1 MTPYEGVLRM
11 DRRLIDTLKASLE
24 AECERLTEE
33 IAEYEREGQETL
45 SDVSGENN
53 YRDHMADQGSATFAR
68 ELDATLEERA
78 RESLA
83 QVERA
88 LARIADGTYDVCLRC
103 GGPIGEARL
112 QAVPSAE
119 LCISC
124 KEREESA

>member
-1 MTPYEGVLRM
+1 MNQTKIKELAAALEMERA
-11 DRRLIDTLKASLE
+11 RLG
-24 AECERLTEE
+24 EE
-33 IAEYEREGQETL
+33 IEEYERAGQETL

-88 LARIADGTYDVCLRC
+88 LSRIEDGTYGVCARCGARIA
-103 GGPIGEARL
+103 EARL
-112 QAVPSAE
+112 EAVPSAE